1 MIKILE
7 IYDWIDNLREMKLL
21 KSNSPILFLFLML
34 SLLPSCMEEEK
45 VVSLGSSV
53 IDKGLSMTSS
63 KSDQAKVE
71 VYLISTDIVEGE
83 LLAKALNVQGKEIGR
98 SKQTLNLGKDDAK
111 LVTFNFDASVKLDD
125 VSRFMLDF
133 RKK

>member
-1 MIKILE
+1 
-7 IYDWIDNLREMKLL
+7 
-21 KSNSPILFLFLML
+21 ML

-45 VVSLGSSV
+45 VVTLGSSV

-63 KSDQAKVE
+63 KSEQAKVE
-71 VYLISTDIVEGE
+71 VYLISTDLVEGE
-83 LLAKALNVQGKEIGR
+83 LLAKALNAQGKEIGR
-98 SKQTLNLGKDDAK
+98 SKQILNLGKDDAK
-111 LVTFNFDASVKLDD
+111 LVTFNFDASVNLDD

>member
-7 IYDWIDNLREMKLL
+7 IYHWFVNLREMKLL
-21 KSNSPILFLFLML
+21 KSNSPKLFLILML
-34 SLLPSCMEEEK
+34 SFLPSCMEEEK
-45 VVSLGSSV
+45 VVTLGSSV

-63 KSDQAKVE
+63 KSEQAKVE
-71 VYLISTDIVEGE
+71 VYLISTDLVEGE
-83 LLAKALNVQGKEIGR
+83 LLAKALNAQGKEIGR
-98 SKQTLNLGKDDAK
+98 SKQILNLGKDDAK
-111 LVTFNFDASVKLDD
+111 LVTFNFDASVNLDD

>member
-21 KSNSPILFLFLML
+21 KSNFPKLFLILML

-45 VVSLGSSV
+45 VVTLGSSV

-63 KSDQAKVE
+63 KSEQAKVE
-71 VYLISTDIVEGE
+71 VYLISTDLVEGE
-83 LLAKALNVQGKEIGR
+83 LLAKALNAQGKEIGR
-98 SKQTLNLGKDDAK
+98 SKQILNLGKDDAK
-111 LVTFNFDASVKLDD
+111 LVTFNFDASVNLDD

>member
-7 IYDWIDNLREMKLL
+7 IYDWFVNLREMKLL
-21 KSNSPILFLFLML
+21 KSNSPNLFLILML

-45 VVSLGSSV
+45 VVTLGSSV

-63 KSDQAKVE
+63 KSEQAKVE
-71 VYLISTDIVEGE
+71 VYLISADLVEGE
-83 LLAKALNVQGKEIGR
+83 LLAKALNAQGKEIGR
-98 SKQTLNLGKDDAK
+98 SKQILNLGKDDAK
-111 LVTFNFDASVKLDD
+111 LVTFNFDASVNLDD

>member
-1 MIKILE
+1 VIKILE
-7 IYDWIDNLREMKLL
+7 IYDWFVNLREMKLL
-21 KSNSPILFLFLML
+21 KSNSPNLFLILML

-45 VVSLGSSV
+45 VVTLGSSV

-63 KSDQAKVE
+63 KSEQAKVE

-83 LLAKALNVQGKEIGR
+83 LLAKALNAQGKEIGR
-98 SKQTLNLGKDDAK
+98 SKQILNLGKDDAK
-111 LVTFNFDASVKLDD
+111 LVTFNFDASVNLDD

>member
-7 IYDWIDNLREMKLL
+7 IYDWFVNLREMKLL
-21 KSNSPILFLFLML
+21 KSNFPKLFLILML

-45 VVSLGSSV
+45 VVTLGSSV

-63 KSDQAKVE
+63 KSEQAKVE
-71 VYLISTDIVEGE
+71 VYLISTDLVEGE
-83 LLAKALNVQGKEIGR
+83 LLAKALNAQGKEIGR
-98 SKQTLNLGKDDAK
+98 SKQILNLGKDDAK
-111 LVTFNFDASVKLDD
+111 LVTFNFDASVNLDD